1 MRLFTQAAT
10 AALLLA
16 GPALA
21 FDAPAYDSDAVKAEC
36 SREWGTQYNMVAF
49 CIDKHAD
56 GYAYFAAVAA
66 QADPLFDPALQHCID
81 EWGIAWNMVAF
92 CTRQQIDAVQQIGA
106 TTAGLPQ
113 DVADGI
119 LVTCGQQWRPQ
130 WNMVVFCMQQQ
141 VDGWRAINQ

>member
-49 CIDKHAD
+49 C
-56 GYAYFAAVAA
+56 
-66 QADPLFDPALQHCID
+66 
-81 EWGIAWNMVAF
+81 
-92 CTRQQIDAVQQIGA
+92 TRQQIDAVQQIGA

-119 LVTCGQQWRPQ
+119 LVTCDQQWRPQ